1 MACGEVL
8 LTKALAGSI
17 LCDSVIFTLTLRPHR
32 PQGLLG
38 TGTQVHIRFH
48 IAPELWHSVTD
59 TSCAFHIEMKRSA
72 MEAEERFTITGRE
85 EEEKRG
91 KKKHPLEEKE

>member
-17 LCDSVIFTLTLRPHR
+17 PCDSVIFTLTLRPHR

-38 TGTQVHIRFH
+38 TGAQVHIRFH
-48 IAPELWHSVTD
+48 TAPELSHSVTD
-59 TSCAFHIEMKRSA
+59 SSCASHIE

-85 EEEKRG
+85 EEKRG
-91 KKKHPLEEKE
+91 KKKQPLEEKE